1 MDLSQVSIIGTS
13 HIAKESVKEIGDY
26 IDSRHI
32 DVVCVELDKDRLL
45 ALQQKKKQRIKVR
58 NIGMIK
64 EIGFTGFIF
73 ALIASASQKQ
83 MGEKVKT
90 QAGSD
95 MLAAVKS
102 AAKREI
108 PVALIDQNVTTTLR
122 KLSKEVSFREK
133 MRLVGDMIKG
143 LFGIKSALTELSMD
157 DIDLKK
163 VPSDKVIETVLKK
176 TRHRYPGLYDVL
188 VEDRNRFMAK
198 RIITLMKK
206 HPDWKLLVVIGAG
219 HKEGLVRELE
229 KRANDSYKD
238 HFQNVYSSTYLH
250 E

>member
-1 MDLSQVSIIGTS
+1 MNLSHISIIGTS
-13 HIAKESVKEIGDY
+13 HIAKESVKEIGEY
-26 IDSRHI
+26 MDSHHV
-32 DVVCVELDKDRLL
+32 DVVCVELDKDRLI
-45 ALQQKKKQRIKVR
+45 ALQQKKKPRMKI
-58 NIGMIK
+58 NNLAMIRQV
-64 EIGFTGFIF
+64 GLTGFIF

-83 MGEKVKT
+83 MGNKVKT

-102 AAKREI
+102 AATRKI
-108 PVALIDQNVTTTLR
+108 PVALIDQNVTVTLK
-122 KLSKEVSFREK
+122 KLSKEVTFREK

-163 VPSDKVIETVLKK
+163 VPSDKVIETVLSK
-176 TRHRYPGLYDVL
+176 TKHRYPGLYDVL
-188 VEDRNRFMAK
+188 VEDRNRFMAR
-198 RIITLMKK
+198 RIVAIIKK
-206 HPDWKLLVVIGAG
+206 ELEWKVLVVIGAG

-229 KRANDSYKD
+229 RLTKETYKD
-238 HFQNVYSSTYLH
+238 HFQNVYSSKYDI